1 MQQTFETWATTQKM
15 AERRLEVFV
24 NMLQALAGGP
34 QGYRL
39 RRILLTN
46 FWLYGQQEFEIP
58 HGRLFLAGENAS
70 GKSTVLTA
78 ALPLALDGDLRPNR
92 IDTFGGRERHIDYY
106 VLGGTESATPF
117 RYERRTA
124 YIALEFEWCNPDL
137 PPIAPE
143 MRQHWENA
151 TIEQRQKLRFLTIG
165 LSLAGNANIGDRI
178 RPLRF
183 LITDGSRL
191 GYDLHTIYDTGNKQ
205 EKRAYDHAHFKQI
218 LEGHGILCESQ
229 AEYERQVGRHLFGFT
244 DVKDFQK
251 LINLLLVLR
260 RPNLSTELNFSRVHE
275 YLKQS
280 LRKISSE
287 TTHRVIGTIERIDS
301 IQSEIERIQEAYDST
316 NRLHQAVQQLVL
328 ARVQLASNEYVDAQ
342 QAEDAVQSKATKLRR
357 DVTAADNE
365 RKKAD
370 ARSQSLQAQL
380 SQIGGQLRAL
390 ENSEGL
396 QVAQQLETVRER
408 TQESEAQM
416 QMQEQSV
423 TSARH
428 ALNTL
433 SDSLKSKQESF
444 TKTKVDSTT
453 QLEELL
459 SLASNECYW
468 ELAAFQLEEAL
479 RSLSNVSTETPTPPR
494 VPQAV
499 SMLIGEQSQER
510 IDWLRSLE
518 VLHQQRERVDDKLQ
532 NARSLETTRFQELD
546 EARRRFQTLQDRIY
560 ETRQKLNEVLEK
572 WVEVDSRLF
581 PSESIES
588 SLAMIALNEDTQA
601 EEDTLEDESHAT
613 VVLSAVTHALNGYR
627 QLLETLEQELL
638 DAADQVQGELN
649 EVQLLTGSKS
659 QQLSTLQ
666 EEYERKRAEP
676 EYVPPRTER
685 RTQARI
691 ELAKQGIA
699 AFPLYMLLDFVPDLD
714 AKEAGRIE
722 YMLEDAGLLDAL
734 VVSPVQT
741 LQADAVLTKEGLS
754 DCRLNMDLLHSNG
767 SDEQHSELRLRFDEA
782 FDDDARDTSPGEWQA
797 ITTNVLATLSTTQ
810 TLASTNISFSEEGIW
825 THGLLTG
832 QASGGK
838 ALCIGKATRL
848 RVKQRELDALDAQ
861 RTQLQGELHA
871 LHQRLAEFEQQLTQ
885 IQEQQSQVRR
895 LLPESGIEEQYAQ
908 LTQAKLTLDDGNG
921 KYQKARQQTQELRQQ
936 YTSLVA
942 QLERE
947 SQGIGPLA
955 THTKQVQRALEGT
968 MSLRTQAKTLQVQ
981 FGTLLRTWND
991 YQQDQT
997 SIQTAR
1003 TNETTSTALY
1013 ERVRQQAMQTRA
1025 EFQELQHI
1033 AEQTDVEGLG
1043 ERLRTLR
1050 EQNDMSSKQLDDAKA
1065 AFIRADERTNNAQTQ
1080 LTEIESQLQLA
1091 HTDTVDK
1098 QARFLQVL
1106 TAYPVEQLGSV
1117 QQLVTEHESTGS
1129 IRAAKR
1135 VVADISYEGDDEN
1148 TLARR
1153 ERLDTAYRDAYSTL
1167 SKVFNREQAFLL
1179 EYGPDLDDQGR
1190 VQFLNENKSRPIELL
1205 QLLSERIEMQRTLL
1219 GQEERQLFEDF
1230 LLQEIAEAIRTH
1242 ILEAEEWVQQINT
1255 VLSNLPMIG
1264 EHYSLQWKP
1273 LGEFDPSML
1282 GGHLAQHYKLLRKPV
1297 QTLTTEES
1305 ETLMAAF
1312 RQEIESVRIRQQEM
1326 PDMNFMDAL
1335 EQVFDYREWFHFDVW
1350 VTPIGGGQRQ
1360 RLTDRVAGTR
1370 SGAEQL
1376 FALYVPLF
1384 AALGALYKTAAP
1396 GAPRLLALD
1405 EAFDKV
1411 SVANTQRIM
1420 EFLVTQDFQWIMTGP
1435 QLSGTG
1441 AKIPASARYLM
1452 LHEKGSP
1459 IATASASF
1467 WSDSQDIQNGQK

>member
-1 MQQTFETWATTQKM
+1 MQQTFETWATTQRM
-15 AERRLEVFV
+15 GERRLEVFV

-46 FWLYGQQEFEIP
+46 FWLYGEQEFEIP

-124 YIALEFEWCNPDL
+124 YIALEFEWCNPDM
-137 PPIAPE
+137 PPISPE
-143 MRQHWENA
+143 LRQRWENA
-151 TIEQRQKLRFLTIG
+151 TVEQRQKLRFLTIG

-191 GYDLHTIYDTGNKQ
+191 GYDLHTVYDTGNKQ
-205 EKRAYDHAHFKQI
+205 EKRAYDHPHFKQI

-316 NRLHQAVQQLVL
+316 NRLHLAVQQLVL
-328 ARVQLASNEYVDAQ
+328 TRIQLASNEYVDAQ
-342 QAEDAVQSKATKLRR
+342 QAEDAISSKATKLRR
-357 DVTAADNE
+357 DVTTADNE

-370 ARSQSLQAQL
+370 TRSQSSQAQL
-380 SQIGGQLRAL
+380 SQVGGQIRAL

-396 QVAQQLETVRER
+396 QVAKQLETARER

-416 QMQEQSV
+416 HLQEQSV

-428 ALNTL
+428 ALETL

-444 TKTKVDSTT
+444 TKTKTDSTA
-453 QLEELL
+453 QLKELL
-459 SLASNECYW
+459 SLAVNECYW

-479 RSLSNVSTETPTPPR
+479 RSLNSTSTETPTSPR
-494 VPQAV
+494 VPEAV

-518 VLHQQRERVDDKLQ
+518 ALHQQRERADDKLQ

-546 EARRRFQTLQDRIY
+546 EARRRFQTIQDRVHD
-560 ETRQKLNEVLEK
+560 TRQKLNEVLEK
-572 WVEVDSRLF
+572 WVDADSRLF

-588 SLAMIALNEDTQA
+588 SLAMIALDEETQA
-601 EEDTLEDESHAT
+601 EEDTAEDGSHAT
-613 VVLSAVTHALNGYR
+613 EVLSAVTHALAGYR
-627 QLLETLEQELL
+627 QILETLEQELL
-638 DAADQVQGELN
+638 DAADQIQGELN

-676 EYVPPRTER
+676 EYVPLRSGH

-699 AFPLYMLLDFVPDLD
+699 AFPLYMLLDFVPDL
-714 AKEAGRIE
+714 ASKEAGRIE

-734 VVSPVQT
+734 VVPPAQIP
-741 LQADAVLTKEGLS
+741 QADAILTQNGLS
-754 DCRLNMDLLHSNG
+754 DCRLNMDSLNSN
-767 SDEQHSELRLRFDEA
+767 EQHTDLRLRFDEA
-782 FDDDARDTSPGEWQA
+782 FKDNVQNTPADKWRA
-797 ITTNVLATLSTTQ
+797 ITTHILATLSTAQ
-810 TLASTNISFSEEGIW
+810 LSTTTNTSFSDNGTW

-832 QASGGK
+832 RASGGE

-848 RVKQRELDALDAQ
+848 HAKQRELDTLEAQ
-861 RTQLQGELHA
+861 RTQLKAELQA

-908 LTQAKLTLDDGNG
+908 LTQAKLALDDGNG
-921 KYQKARQQTQELRQQ
+921 KYQRARQNTQELRQL

-955 THTKQVQRALEGT
+955 TDTKQVQRALEGT

-981 FGTLLRTWND
+981 FGTLIRTWNE
-991 YQQDQT
+991 YQKDST
-997 SIQTAR
+997 SLETAR
-1003 TNETTSTALY
+1003 ANETTSTSLFD
-1013 ERVRQQAMQTRA
+1013 RVRQQALQTRA
-1025 EFQELQHI
+1025 EFEELRHI

-1050 EQNDMSSKQLDDAKA
+1050 EQNEEFSKQLEDARA

-1080 LTEIESQLQLA
+1080 LMEIETQLQFA
-1091 HTDTVDK
+1091 HSDTVDK
-1098 QARFLQVL
+1098 QTRFLQVL
-1106 TAYPVEQLGSV
+1106 TAYPVEQLESI
-1117 QQLVTEHESTGS
+1117 QRLVIENENTGP
-1129 IRAAKR
+1129 IRAAKK
-1135 VVADISYEGDDEN
+1135 VIADMPREGDDET
-1148 TLARR
+1148 TLSRR
-1153 ERLDTAYRDAYSTL
+1153 ERLDTAYRDAYSGL

-1179 EYGPDLDDQGR
+1179 EYGPDLDDSGR

-1242 ILEAEEWVQQINT
+1242 ILEAEEWVQQINA

-1384 AALGALYKTAAP
+1384 AALGALYRTAAP

-1420 EFLVTQDFQWIMTGP
+1420 EFLVSQDFQWIMTGP
-1435 QLSGTG
+1435 QVSGTG

-1467 WSDSQDIQNGQK
+1467 WSDSLDIQNGQK